1 MITFLIILAVF
12 IFLWK
17 LTPNPANKKA
27 IGMFFQML
35 ESFHIIDTTVKFNTF
50 EQRLDFIGK
59 LANTL
64 PANVD
69 KNKCID
75 TALQSYS
82 QKYSDNP
89 ISPTIKAI
97 LNNPQIASS
106 PKFRDEATTA
116 FYLRSCSRLN
126 LEIEQLKTTA
136 AKRRRIQQAAELSEI
151 VKERLCSAEKAKY
164 IIAINESYE
173 NLTALHTL

>member
-12 IFLWK
+12 ILLWK
-17 LTPNPANKKA
+17 LTPNPTNKRA
-27 IGMFFQML
+27 IGMMFQML
-35 ESFHIIDTTVKFNTF
+35 ESFHIIDSTVKFNIF

-64 PANVD
+64 PTNVD
-69 KNKCID
+69 KNKCIA
-75 TALQSYS
+75 TALQLYS
-82 QKYSDNP
+82 QKYSDKP
-89 ISPTIKAI
+89 ISPTIRTI

-116 FYLRSCSRLN
+116 FYLRYCYRLN

-151 VKERLCSAEKAKY
+151 IKERLCSAEKAKY
-164 IIAINESYE
+164 VNAINESYE
-173 NLTALHTL
+173 NLTSQYTL

>member
-12 IFLWK
+12 ILLWK

-75 TALQSYS
+75 TALQLYS

-97 LNNPQIASS
+97 LNNPQIVY
-106 PKFRDEATTA
+106 P
-116 FYLRSCSRLN
+116 
-126 LEIEQLKTTA
+126 
-136 AKRRRIQQAAELSEI
+136 
-151 VKERLCSAEKAKY
+151 
-164 IIAINESYE
+164 
-173 NLTALHTL
+173 